1 MACVPGRY
9 AGRGLG
15 VCRLKSQRY
24 KITKDADMLA
34 PNWLTERMNYKTV
47 KFLYRD
53 RDGTAIL
60 KGVRINDQTA
70 KIGDTV
76 WFDGK
81 RLLVERR

>member
-1 MACVPGRY
+1 
-9 AGRGLG
+9 
-15 VCRLKSQRY
+15 
-24 KITKDADMLA
+24 MLA